1 MEEDKLGYLYIIL
14 AMFTWGSIGLIVR
27 LIVLSPQLIVFY
39 RVLFAFTFLLLLVL
53 QDQELNLNNLFKK
66 KLLLIATGTALTI
79 NWIFFFKAIKTT
91 TIANATLAY
100 YTAPILA
107 TILSVI
113 FLKEKLTKDNL
124 FALLLSFV
132 GIIIISDINNLS
144 LSGLEGIGY
153 GLLSAFFYASFMV
166 LNKFLANLSARVLTL
181 GQTGI
186 AVLILLPLVYNGT
199 QPSGI
204 ETWLLLLVL
213 GIIHTAGAL
222 VLYVKGLSLSKVQDV
237 GVLSYLDPISA
248 IILAALF
255 LNEIPSLLTIVG
267 GGLILIGCYLVW
279 RE

>member
-1 MEEDKLGYLYIIL
+1 MEENKLGYLYIIL

-27 LIVLSPQLIVFY
+27 LIDLSSQLIVFY
-39 RVLFAFTFLLLLVL
+39 RVLFAFIFLLLLVL
-53 QDQELNLNNLFKK
+53 QNQELNLDNLLKK
-66 KLLLIATGTALTI
+66 KLLLIATGAALTI

-124 FALLLSFV
+124 FALILSFV
-132 GIIIISDINNLS
+132 GIVIISDINNLS

-166 LNKFLANLSARVLTL
+166 LNKFFANLSARVLTL

-204 ETWLLLLVL
+204 ETWLLLLIL

-267 GGLILIGCYLVW
+267 GSLILAGCYLVW